1 MADTFPMPL
10 LNLQM
15 SPALDR
21 YRQRGYVLPDHEKED
36 QAALSLSLTALDLII
51 CCIAVTASVAT
62 GLVIAIRKGASE
74 TSSQFFLAG
83 RRLGWPL
90 VGASLFATN
99 IGAEHLV
106 GLSGD
111 SYRYGLSA
119 GAVELTTCICLG
131 VACALLFPYY
141 IRARVYTIPEFLE
154 LRYNRTARVFF
165 SGLML
170 VICIMTKLAF
180 HLYAGAL
187 VLHGL
192 VGWSV
197 MPMVLLMGATVAII
211 TIVGGFT
218 AVAYTDSIQ
227 TAIMIAGCSLV
238 LFIGLGKVGGWHA
251 LVNKMP
257 LAMHVAKGYADPNYP
272 FWGVLLSAFYS
283 GVFYWGMD
291 QVNVQRVLGAKDIAE
306 ARSGAMFATLLKLS
320 PIFIFAL
327 PGVIAAA
334 LYPGRD
340 PKTTFIT
347 LLNDLLPV
355 GVRGLVLAALI
366 CALIGSS
373 LSVMNSISTLVVR
386 DFLLHVSKNATD
398 RMQVM
403 MGRFAILVCTPL
415 AVGAAYLIYT
425 TPEGLYKYLQA
436 VSIYLVMP
444 VTPAI
449 FFGIVSKRMT
459 VQGAVASTVAGTL
472 LATLFVTDQL
482 MGARGAHLF
491 PWLHWTLTLNY
502 AYRGLWGSLVTI
514 AVLFIV
520 SYSTAAPELAKVK
533 SITVDWQARSGAFA
547 GLSDWR
553 LQWSALALATVAIY
567 AWLW

>member
-1 MADTFPMPL
+1 M
-10 LNLQM
+10 
-15 SPALDR
+15 
-21 YRQRGYVLPDHEKED
+21 
-36 QAALSLSLTALDLII
+36 SLTLLDLVV
-51 CCIAVTASVAT
+51 CCLAVTASIGI
-62 GLVIAIRKGASE
+62 GLTIAIRKGAGES
-74 TSSQFFLAG
+74 SSQFFLAG
-83 RRLGWPL
+83 RHLNWPL

-119 GAVELTTCICLG
+119 GTVELTTCICLG
-131 VACALLFPYY
+131 IACWLLFPYY

-154 LRYNRTARVFF
+154 LRFNRIARVCF

-187 VLHGL
+187 VLHSL
-192 VGWSV
+192 LGWNV
-197 MPMVLLMGATVAII
+197 MPMVMLMAGGVAII
-211 TIVGGFT
+211 TMVGGFT

-227 TAIMIAGCSLV
+227 TAIIIGGCSLM
-238 LFIGLGKVGGWHA
+238 LFIGLHKVGGWHS
-251 LVNKMP
+251 LVAKMP
-257 LAMHVAKGYADPNYP
+257 MAMHVAKPYDDPNYP
-272 FWGVLLSAFYS
+272 FIGILLGALYS

-291 QVNVQRVLGAKDIAE
+291 QVNIQRVLGAKNLRE
-306 ARSGAMFATLLKLS
+306 ARKGAMFATLLKLS

-334 LYPGRD
+334 LYPGRN

-347 LLNDLLPV
+347 LLNDLLPT
-355 GVRGLVLAALI
+355 GIRGLVLAALI

-373 LSVMNSISTLVVR
+373 LSVMNSVSTLFVR
-386 DFLLHVSKNATD
+386 DFLLAFRNHASEK
-398 RMQVM
+398 MQVAV
-403 MGRFAILVCTPL
+403 GRMAIFFCTPL
-415 AVGAAYLIYT
+415 AVAAAYLIYT
-425 TPEGLYKYLQA
+425 TPEGLYMYLQA

-444 VTPAI
+444 VAPAI
-449 FFGIVSKRMT
+449 FFGIVNKRINF
-459 VQGAVASTVAGTL
+459 QGAVASAITGILFAS
-472 LATLFVTDQL
+472 LFVTDQL
-482 MGARGAHLF
+482 MTSRGARLF
-491 PWLHWTLTLNY
+491 PFLHWKLTLNY
-502 AYRGLWGSLVTI
+502 TYRGLWGSLITI

-520 SYSTAAPELAKVK
+520 SYLTRAPDPVQVK
-533 SITVDWQARSGAFA
+533 GLTVDWSARSASFE

-553 LQWSALALATVAIY
+553 LQWSLLAIATIAIY

>member
-1 MADTFPMPL
+1 
-10 LNLQM
+10 M
-15 SPALDR
+15 SLSALDI
-21 YRQRGYVLPDHEKED
+21 V
-36 QAALSLSLTALDLII
+36 I
-51 CCIAVTASVAT
+51 CCVAVVASIAT
-62 GLVIAIRKGASE
+62 GLIIAIRKGASE

-131 VACALLFPYY
+131 LACALLFPYY

-170 VICIMTKLAF
+170 AICIMTKLAF

-187 VLHGL
+187 VLRSL
-192 VGWSV
+192 LGWEV
-197 MPMVLLMGATVAII
+197 MPMVMLMGACVAAI

-218 AVAYTDSIQ
+218 AVAYTDSVQ
-227 TAIMIAGCSLV
+227 TAIMIAGCGLM
-238 LFIGLGKVGGWHA
+238 LFVGLARVGGWHA
-251 LVNKMP
+251 LVAKMP
-257 LAMHVAKGYADPNYP
+257 LAMHVARPYDDPNYP
-272 FWGVLLSAFYS
+272 FIGVLLGALY
-283 GVFYWGMD
+283 GGLFYWGMD
-291 QVNVQRVLGAKDIAE
+291 QVNVQRVLGARDLQE
-306 ARSGAMFATLLKLS
+306 ARYGAMFATLLKLS

-340 PKTTFIT
+340 PKTTFVT
-347 LLNDLLPV
+347 LLSDLLPT

-373 LSVMNSISTLVVR
+373 LSVMNSISTLIVR
-386 DFLLHVSKNATD
+386 DFLLGFRKNSPEKT
-398 RMQVM
+398 QVLL
-403 MGRFAILVCTPL
+403 GRAAILVTTPL
-415 AVGAAYLIYT
+415 AVAAAYLIYT
-425 TPEGLYKYLQA
+425 TPDGLYKYLQA

-444 VTPAI
+444 VTPVI
-449 FFGIVSKRMT
+449 FFGIVSKR
-459 VQGAVASTVAGTL
+459 VNFQGAVASAVTGTL
-472 LATLFVTDQL
+472 IASMFVADQL
-482 MGARGAHLF
+482 MTVTGAQIF
-491 PWLHWTLTLNY
+491 PFLHHKLTLNY
-502 AYRGLWGSLVTI
+502 TYRGLWGTI
-514 AVLFIV
+514 AITAVLFIV
-520 SYSTAAPELAKVK
+520 SHWTRRPEPASVK
-533 SITVDWQARSGAFA
+533 GLTVDWQMRIAAFQ

-553 LQWSALALATVAIY
+553 LQLSLLTLATIAIY

>member
-1 MADTFPMPL
+1 
-10 LNLQM
+10 
-15 SPALDR
+15 
-21 YRQRGYVLPDHEKED
+21 V
-36 QAALSLSLTALDLII
+36 
-51 CCIAVTASVAT
+51 VASIAT
-62 GLVIAIRKGASE
+62 GLMIAIRKGAGES
-74 TSSQFFLAG
+74 SSQFFLAG

-131 VACALLFPYY
+131 IACAVLFPYY

-154 LRYNRTARVFF
+154 LRYNRTARIFF

-187 VLHGL
+187 VLHSL
-192 VGWSV
+192 LGWKV
-197 MPMVLLMGATVAII
+197 MPMVMLMGTCVAVI
-211 TIVGGFT
+211 TIIGGFT
-218 AVAYTDSIQ
+218 AVAYTDSVQ
-227 TAIMIAGCSLV
+227 TAIMIAGCGLMLV
-238 LFIGLGKVGGWHA
+238 IGLTKVGGWHA
-251 LVNKMP
+251 LVAQMP
-257 LAMHVAKGYADPNYP
+257 VAMHVAKPYDDPNYP
-272 FWGVLLSAFYS
+272 FIGILLGALYA

-291 QVNVQRVLGAKDIAE
+291 QVNVQRVLGARDIRQ
-306 ARSGAMFATLLKLS
+306 ARRGAMFATLLKLS

-334 LYPGRD
+334 RYPGRD

-347 LLNDLLPV
+347 LLSDLLPT
-355 GVRGLVLAALI
+355 GIRGLVLAALI

-373 LSVMNSISTLVVR
+373 LSVMNSISTLIVR
-386 DFLLHVSKNATD
+386 DFLLGFRKDSPEKV
-398 RMQVM
+398 QVLL
-403 MGRFAILVCTPL
+403 GRAAILITTPL
-415 AVGAAYLIYT
+415 AVAAAYLIYT
-425 TPEGLYKYLQA
+425 TPDGLYKYLQA

-459 VQGAVASTVAGTL
+459 FQGAVASAVTGTL
-472 LATLFVTDQL
+472 IASMFVADQL
-482 MGARGAHLF
+482 MSANGGQVF
-491 PWLHWTLTLNY
+491 PFLHHTFTLNY
-502 AYRGLWGSLVTI
+502 TYRGLWGTVITT
-514 AVLFIV
+514 AVLFAV
-520 SYSTAAPELAKVK
+520 SHGTQAPELARVK
-533 SITVDWQARSGAFA
+533 DLTVDWQSHSAPFE

-553 LQWSALALATVAIY
+553 LLWSLLAVATIAIY
-567 AWLW
+567 IWLW

>member
-1 MADTFPMPL
+1 M
-10 LNLQM
+10 
-15 SPALDR
+15 
-21 YRQRGYVLPDHEKED
+21 
-36 QAALSLSLTALDLII
+36 SLSPLDIVVCCLAVVASIAAGLII
-51 CCIAVTASVAT
+51 AF
-62 GLVIAIRKGASE
+62 RKHAGES
-74 TSSQFFLAG
+74 SSQFFLAG

-111 SYRYGLSA
+111 SYRYGLAA

-131 VACALLFPYY
+131 IACALLFPYY

-170 VICIMTKLAF
+170 VVCIMTKLAF

-187 VLHGL
+187 VLHSL
-192 VGWSV
+192 LGWDV
-197 MPMVLLMGATVAII
+197 MPMVLLMSAAVAAI

-227 TAIMIAGCSLV
+227 TAIMIGGCSLV
-238 LFIGLGKVGGWHA
+238 LFIGLAKVGGWHA
-251 LVNKMP
+251 LVAAAPAK
-257 LAMHVAKGYADPNYP
+257 MHVALPYDDPNYP
-272 FWGVLLSAFYS
+272 FIGILLGALY
-283 GVFYWGMD
+283 GGLFYWGMD
-291 QVNVQRVLGAKDIAE
+291 QVNVQRVLGARDIRE
-306 ARSGAMFATLLKLS
+306 ARAGAMFATLLKLS

-340 PKTTFIT
+340 PKTTFVT
-347 LLNDLLPV
+347 LLSELLPT

-386 DFLLHVSKNATD
+386 DFLLGFRKNSSEKA
-398 RMQVM
+398 QVA
-403 MGRFAILVCTPL
+403 MGRIAIVVSTPL
-415 AVGAAYLIYT
+415 AVAAAWLIYT
-425 TPEGLYKYLQA
+425 TPDGLYKYLQA
-436 VSIYLVMP
+436 ISIYLVMP
-444 VTPAI
+444 ITPAI

-459 VQGAVASTVAGTL
+459 FQGAVGSAIAGTV
-472 LATLFVTDQL
+472 LASLFVADQL
-482 MGARGAHLF
+482 TGAAGAQLF
-491 PWLHWTLTLNY
+491 PFLHHRLTLNY
-502 AYRGLWGSLVTI
+502 AYRGLWGTLITI
-514 AVLFIV
+514 AVLFLV
-520 SYSTAAPELAKVK
+520 SHVTRAPDAAKVK
-533 SITVDWQARSGAFA
+533 SLTVDWKSGATPFE
-547 GLSDWR
+547 GWRDWR
-553 LQWSALALATVAIY
+553 LHWSVLAVATVAIY

>member
-1 MADTFPMPL
+1 M
-10 LNLQM
+10 
-15 SPALDR
+15 
-21 YRQRGYVLPDHEKED
+21 
-36 QAALSLSLTALDLII
+36 SLTLLDIVI
-51 CCIAVTASVAT
+51 CCIAVTASIAT
-62 GLVIAIRKGASE
+62 GLTIAIRKGASE

-119 GAVELTTCICLG
+119 GAVELTTCLCLG
-131 VACALLFPYY
+131 IACAVLFPYY

-170 VICIMTKLAF
+170 VVCIMTKLAF

-187 VLHGL
+187 VLHSLLGWDVMTL
-192 VGWSV
+192 VLV
-197 MPMVLLMGATVAII
+197 MGAGVAII

-238 LFIGLGKVGGWHA
+238 LFIGLGKLGGWHG
-251 LVNKMP
+251 LVAAMP
-257 LAMHVAKGYADPNYP
+257 MAMHVAKPYDDPNYP
-272 FWGVLLSAFYS
+272 LLGILLSALYS

-291 QVNVQRVLGAKDIAE
+291 QVNVQRVLGAKDIHE

-320 PIFIFAL
+320 PIFIFAV

-340 PKTTFIT
+340 PKTTFVT
-347 LLNDLLPV
+347 LLSDLLPT

-373 LSVMNSISTLVVR
+373 LSVMNSISTLIVR
-386 DFLLHVSKNATD
+386 DFLLGYRKNASE
-398 RMQVM
+398 RMQVT
-403 MGRFAILVCTPL
+403 MGRAAILISTPL
-415 AVGAAYLIYT
+415 AVAAAYLIYT

-449 FFGIVSKRMT
+449 FFGIMSKRMT
-459 VQGAVASTVAGTL
+459 FQGAVASATAGTL
-472 LATLFVTDQL
+472 LASLFVTDQL
-482 MGARGAHLF
+482 MGAKGALLF
-491 PWLHWTLTLNY
+491 PWLHWKLTINY
-502 AYRGLWGSLVTI
+502 SYRGLWGSMITI

-520 SYSTAAPELAKVK
+520 SHLTKAPELARVK
-533 SITVDWQARSGAFA
+533 GLTVDWHGRITPFE

-553 LQWSALALATVAIY
+553 LQWSALALATVGIY

>member
-1 MADTFPMPL
+1 M
-10 LNLQM
+10 
-15 SPALDR
+15 
-21 YRQRGYVLPDHEKED
+21 
-36 QAALSLSLTALDLII
+36 SLTTLDLLV
-51 CCIAVTASVAT
+51 CCIAVIASIAT
-62 GLVIAIRKGASE
+62 GLIIAIRKHAGES
-74 TSSQFFLAG
+74 SSQFFLAG

-111 SYRYGLSA
+111 AYRYGLSA

-141 IRARVYTIPEFLE
+141 VRARVYTIPEFLE

-170 VICIMTKLAF
+170 VVCIMTKMAF

-192 VGWSV
+192 LGWNV
-197 MPMVLLMGATVAII
+197 MAMVVVMGAAVAAI

-227 TAIMIAGCSLV
+227 TAIMIGGCSLV
-238 LFIGLGKVGGWHA
+238 LFIGLSRLGGWHG
-251 LVNKMP
+251 LVAAMP
-257 LAMHVAKGYADPNYP
+257 MQMHVARPFDDPNYP
-272 FWGVLLSAFYS
+272 FIGILLGALYS

-291 QVNVQRVLGAKDIAE
+291 QVNVQRVLGARDIRE
-306 ARSGAMFATLLKLS
+306 ARHGAMFATLLKLT
-320 PIFIFAL
+320 PIFIFAV
-327 PGVIAAA
+327 PGIIAAA

-347 LLNDLLPV
+347 LLGNLLPT

-373 LSVMNSISTLVVR
+373 LSVMNSVSTLVVR
-386 DFLLHVSKNATD
+386 DFLLRSRENASEK
-398 RMQVM
+398 MQVT
-403 MGRFAILVCTPL
+403 MGRIAILVSTPL
-415 AVGAAYLIYT
+415 AVAAAWLIYT
-425 TPEGLYKYLQA
+425 TPDGLYKYLQA
-436 VSIYLVMP
+436 ISIYLVMP

-459 VQGAVASTVAGTL
+459 FQGAVASAIAGTL

-482 MGARGAHLF
+482 MGARNAQVF
-491 PWLHWTLTLNY
+491 PFLHRELTLNY
-502 AYRGLWGSLVTI
+502 TYRGLWGGLITI
-514 AVLFIV
+514 AVLFLV
-520 SYSTAAPELAKVK
+520 SYMTRAPESEKVK
-533 SITVDWQARSGAFA
+533 SLTVDWRAPRTPFEGW
-547 GLSDWR
+547 SDWR
-553 LQWSALALATVAIY
+553 LHWSALALATVAIY